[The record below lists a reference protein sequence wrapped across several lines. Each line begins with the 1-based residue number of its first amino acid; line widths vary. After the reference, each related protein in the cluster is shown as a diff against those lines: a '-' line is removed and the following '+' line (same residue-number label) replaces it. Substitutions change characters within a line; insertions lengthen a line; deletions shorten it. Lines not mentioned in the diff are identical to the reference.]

1 MTRCLCA
8 IPVYN
13 NAATVVDVAR
23 RCRRR
28 LPDVLVVDDG
38 STDLTADHLA
48 DLAAAD
54 VSLRRHDRNRGKGAA
69 ILTALDTA
77 LERQADY
84 LITIDADGQHF
95 PEDLPAFLAILDQEP
110 EVLLVGC
117 RTFDD
122 SVPGKSRFGRAFA
135 NFWLK
140 LETGVDC
147 GDCQSGFRAYPVKAI
162 SRLRCRSRR
171 YNFESEVLA
180 RAAWGGVTIKD
191 TPVAVAYPKNR
202 VSHFDPWRDN
212 LRISLIHAWLI
223 CLRLLP
229 WQPRRVSI
237 LPPPPPPVIE
247 LFRHPL
253 KSLGRL
259 LQENLTPAGL
269 AVSAMLGTFLA
280 VLPIPGFHMLAI
292 AYFCTRLHVNAILA
306 LAIQNLF
313 MPPFT
318 PFLCIQLG
326 FFLRHGR
333 FWTELTTRNVLH
345 ELPQRLFEWLLGSL
359 ILAPLFA
366 ITAGLVVFLAATR
379 LQSRPRSQPPS
390 TPATPPPD
398 TTTPDASHAR
408 QQS

>member
-13 NAATVVDVAR
+13 NAATLVDVAQ
-23 RCRRR
+23 RCRRY

-38 STDLTADHLA
+38 STDLTPSHLDA
-48 DLAAAD
+48 LHDAGVD
-54 VSLRRHDRNRGKGAA
+54 LRRHELNQGKGAA
-69 ILTALDTA
+69 ILTALA
-77 LERQADY
+77 VAVERQDDY

-95 PEDLPAFLAILDQEP
+95 PEDLPAFLAILEQEP

-117 RTFDD
+117 RNFGEN
-122 SVPGKSRFGRAFA
+122 VPEKSKFGRAFA

-147 GDCQSGFRAYPVKAI
+147 DDCQSGFRAYPVKAI
-162 SRLRCRSRR
+162 SQLRFLSRR

-180 RAAWGGVTIKD
+180 RAAWGGVKIMD
-191 TPVAVAYPKNR
+191 TPIKVSYPKDR

-212 LRISLIHAWLI
+212 LRISLIHAWLVT
-223 CLRLLP
+223 LRLLP
-229 WQPRRVSI
+229 WRPRRVSS
-237 LPPPPPPVIE
+237 LPPPPPPVIQ

-253 KSLGRL
+253 RSLRRL
-259 LQENLTPAGL
+259 LKENLTPGGL

-280 VLPIPGFHMLAI
+280 VLPIPGFHTLAI
-292 AYFCTRLHVNAILA
+292 AYFATRLHVNAVLA

-313 MPPFT
+313 MPPLT

-326 FFLRHGR
+326 FFLRHGH
-333 FWTELTTRNVLH
+333 FWTELTTKNVIH
-345 ELPQRLFEWLLGSL
+345 ELHQRLFEWLLGSL

-366 ITAGLVVFLAATR
+366 VLAGIIVFLVASR
-379 LQSRPRSQPPS
+379 LQARPDPS
-390 TPATPPPD
+390 PK
-398 TTTPDASHAR
+398 AS
-408 QQS
+408 

>member
-23 RCRRR
+23 RCRRF
-28 LPDVLVVDDG
+28 LPEVLVVDDG
-38 STDLTADHLA
+38 STDLTAA
-48 DLAAAD
+48 DLAALRDAGAD
-54 VSLRRHDRNRGKGAA
+54 LRRHDRNRGKGAA
-69 ILTALDTA
+69 ILTALA
-77 LERQADY
+77 AAVERQADY

-95 PEDLPAFLAILDQEP
+95 PEDLPAVLAILAQEP

-117 RTFDD
+117 RTFGEN
-122 SVPGKSRFGRAFA
+122 VPGKSKFGRSFA

-147 GDCQSGFRAYPVKAI
+147 GDCQSGFRAYPVKAV
-162 SRLRCRSRR
+162 SQLPFRSRR

-180 RAAWGGVTIKD
+180 RAAWGGVKIMD
-191 TPVAVAYPKNR
+191 TPIAVSYPKNR

-212 LRISLIHAWLI
+212 LRISLIHAWLVT
-223 CLRLLP
+223 LRLLP
-229 WQPRRVSI
+229 WRPRRVSS
-237 LPPPPPPVIE
+237 LPPPPSPVIQ
-247 LFRHPL
+247 LFRHPIR
-253 KSLGRL
+253 SLRRL

-292 AYFCTRLHVNAILA
+292 AYVATRLHVNAVMA

-313 MPPFT
+313 MPPLT

-326 FFLRHGR
+326 FFLRHGH
-333 FWTELTTRNVLH
+333 FWTELTTRNVIH
-345 ELPQRLFEWLLGSL
+345 ELPLRLFEWLLGSL

-366 ITAGLVVFLAATR
+366 ILAGIIVFLVAAR
-379 LQSRPRSQPPS
+379 LQARPD
-390 TPATPPPD
+390 TPPTVP
-398 TTTPDASHAR
+398 
-408 QQS
+408 